1 MDSPFSLVLLPLL
14 SVMAITLTAWPFA
27 KAWKESRGEMFQAWI
42 EEQLYTGCTGD
53 QLAGYCMWS
62 AGVFVVLGY
71 WIFGGLIVPLMVS
84 ALGYWVPYSVVQ
96 YQIHKRHQLLEE
108 QLEQGLTNL
117 ANSMRAGLTFVQA
130 LKEASHNLA
139 APISDE
145 FAFIAKEYELGKS
158 LDDAL
163 KHSKHR
169 FLSINYNLAVLAI
182 LVSRQQGGNLSETLE
197 RISAFMRDV
206 FAIDRKIRV
215 MTAEGRFSAK
225 IIGLSPFFM
234 GTMLY
239 LGAPETMTPLFTDP
253 IGGAILFLA
262 VMMNLIAF
270 AWIQKIIQINV

>member
-1 MDSPFSLVLLPLL
+1 MDSPLILVVLPFSAVCIVVW
-14 SVMAITLTAWPFA
+14 SAWPIMA
-27 KAWKESRGEMFQAWI
+27 EWKAGRGEIFQ
-42 EEQLYTGCTGD
+42 EYLDDRLYTTCTGD

-62 AGVFVVLGY
+62 AGAFLLIGY
-71 WIFGGLIVPLMVS
+71 LIFGGWIVPIGTA
-84 ALGYWVPYSVVQ
+84 ALGYWVPYGVVR
-96 YQIHKRHQLLEE
+96 YQIYKRHQLLEE
-108 QLEQGLTNL
+108 QLESGLTNL

-130 LKEASHNLA
+130 LKEASRNLA

-145 FAFIAKEYELGKS
+145 FAYIAREYELGKS
-158 LDDAL
+158 LDEAL

-169 FLSINYNLAVLAI
+169 FQSINYNLAVLAI

-197 RISAFMRDV
+197 RIGAFMRDV

-239 LGAPETMTPLFTDP
+239 LGAPETIEPLFTDP
-253 IGGAILFLA
+253 LGGFILFIA
-262 VMMNLIAF
+262 VMLNLVGF
-270 AWIQKIIQINV
+270 AWIQKIVQINV

>member
-1 MDSPFSLVLLPLL
+1 MDNPLVLVLLPFLA
-14 SVMAITLTAWPFA
+14 VAGITVAVWPFLTDW
-27 KAWKESRGEMFQAWI
+27 KAARGDTFQ
-42 EEQLYTGCTGD
+42 EFLDERLYTTISGE
-53 QLAGYCMWS
+53 QLAGYCVGS
-62 AGVFVVLGY
+62 AIAFLIFGYFLFGGIIVPIATAMLGY
-71 WIFGGLIVPLMVS
+71 W
-84 ALGYWVPYSVVQ
+84 APYGVVR
-96 YQIHKRHQLLEE
+96 YQIYKRHQILEE
-108 QLEQGLTNL
+108 QLEMGLTNL
-117 ANSMRAGLTFVQA
+117 ANSMRAGLTFVQS
-130 LKEASHNLA
+130 LKEASRNLQP
-139 APISDE
+139 PIADE

-239 LGAPETMTPLFTDP
+239 LGAPETIEPLFTDP
-253 IGGAILFLA
+253 IGGFILFMAL
-262 VMMNLIAF
+262 MMNLVGF
-270 AWIQKIIQINV
+270 AWIQSIVQINV

>member
-1 MDSPFSLVLLPLL
+1 MDSP
-14 SVMAITLTAWPFA
+14 ITLIVLPFLGVFAVIVTIWPFIA
-27 KAWKESRGEMFQAWI
+27 AWKAARGEGFQ
-42 EEQLYTGCTGD
+42 ELLDERLYDACTGD
-53 QLAGYCMWS
+53 QLAGYCMGS
-62 AGVFVVLGY
+62 ALCFLLLGY
-71 WIFGGLIVPLMVS
+71 LLFGGWIVPIATML
-84 ALGYWVPYSVVQ
+84 LGYWVPYGVVR
-96 YQIHKRHQLLEE
+96 YQIYKRHQMLEE
-108 QLEQGLTNL
+108 QLEVGLTNL
-117 ANSMRAGLTFVQA
+117 ANSMRAGLTFIQA
-130 LKEASHNLA
+130 VKEASRNLPV
-139 APISDE
+139 PIADE

-158 LDDAL
+158 LDEAL

-169 FLSINYNLAVLAI
+169 FQSINYNLAVLAI

-239 LGAPETMTPLFTDP
+239 LGAPETIEPLFTDP

-262 VMMNLIAF
+262 VMLNLIGF
-270 AWIQKIIQINV
+270 AWIQKIVQINV

>member
-1 MDSPFSLVLLPLL
+1 MDSPVTLIVLPFLG
-14 SVMAITLTAWPFA
+14 VAGFIITIWPFITE
-27 KAWKESRGEMFQAWI
+27 WKEARGEKFQ
-42 EEQLYTGCTGD
+42 ELLDERLYMSCTGD
-53 QLAGYCMWS
+53 QLAGYCMMS
-62 AGVFVVLGY
+62 AVAFLGIGYVV
-71 WIFGGLIVPLMVS
+71 FGGFIVPIATMM
-84 ALGYWVPYSVVQ
+84 LGYWVPYGVVR
-96 YQIHKRHQLLEE
+96 YQIYKRHQLLEE
-108 QLEQGLTNL
+108 QLETGLTNL

-130 LKEASHNLA
+130 LKEASRNLS
-139 APISDE
+139 APIADE
-145 FAFIAKEYELGKS
+145 FAYIAREYELGKS
-158 LDDAL
+158 LDEAL

-182 LVSRQQGGNLSETLE
+182 LISRQQGGNLSETLE

-239 LGAPETMTPLFTDP
+239 LGAPETIEPLFTDP

-262 VMMNLIAF
+262 VMLNLVGF
-270 AWIQKIIQINV
+270 AWIQKIVQINV

>member
-1 MDSPFSLVLLPLL
+1 MDNPLIIYGLPFASVLL
-14 SVMAITLTAWPFA
+14 LTVGIWPHIFDWRA
-27 KAWKESRGEMFQAWI
+27 SRGATYQEWLD
-42 EEQLYTGCTGD
+42 EQLYTDCTGE
-53 QLAGYCMWS
+53 QLAGYCMIS
-62 AGVFVVLGY
+62 GVCFLIFGYIIFSGFIVPVFVMMLGY
-71 WIFGGLIVPLMVS
+71 WFPYLIVS
-84 ALGYWVPYSVVQ
+84 
-96 YQIHKRHQLLEE
+96 YQIKKRHQLLEE
-108 QLEQGLTNL
+108 QLGQGLTSL

-130 LKEASHNLA
+130 LREASNSLEK
-139 APISDE
+139 PIADE
-145 FAFIAKEYELGKS
+145 FGYIAAEYELGKS
-158 LDDAL
+158 LDEAL

-169 FLSINYNLAVLAI
+169 FRSVNYNLAVLAI

-215 MTAEGRFSAK
+215 LTAEGRFSAK

-253 IGGAILFLA
+253 VGGAILFIA
-262 VMMNLIAF
+262 VMMNLVAF

>member
-1 MDSPFSLVLLPLL
+1 MDNPLVLFVLPFLA
-14 SVMAITLTAWPFA
+14 VMGITVTAWPFMM
-27 KAWKESRGEMFQAWI
+27 AWREARGGIFQVWLD
-42 EEQLYTGCTGD
+42 EQLYTDCTGE
-53 QLAGYCMWS
+53 QLAGYCMIS
-62 AGVFVVLGY
+62 AVFFLFFGY
-71 WIFGGLIVPLMVS
+71 WIFSGFIVPVFVMGM
-84 ALGYWVPYSVVQ
+84 GYWLPYGFVS
-96 YQIHKRHQLLEE
+96 YKIHKRHQLLEE
-108 QLEQGLTNL
+108 QLESGLTNL

-130 LKEASHNLA
+130 LKEASNNLEK
-139 APISDE
+139 PIASE
-145 FAFIAKEYELGKS
+145 FAYIAKEYELGKS

-215 MTAEGRFSAK
+215 LTAEGRFSAK

-253 IGGAILFLA
+253 VGGAILFLA